1 MYFDSQNKINP
12 SYNPIDYIEEQIY
25 KLDVDF
31 FRDSPNH
38 LNLNYRGQWRCY
50 NVVFIWDEQN
60 KIISVSS
67 HFDITKKEKINK
79 NIYSLVSIVNEKI
92 NLGYFHYCSKLDT
105 VFFKYHVSV
114 KGFDYLTEEQ
124 IDHILNVVIHECDKY
139 FPAFYLFFF
148 KKQDPKFALSAS
160 LIETNGQA

>member
-50 NVVFIWDEQN
+50 NV
-60 KIISVSS
+60 
-67 HFDITKKEKINK
+67 
-79 NIYSLVSIVNEKI
+79 
-92 NLGYFHYCSKLDT
+92 
-105 VFFKYHVSV
+105 SV
-114 KGFDYLTEEQ
+114 KGLDYLTEEQ
-124 IDHILNVVIHECDKY
+124 INDILNVVIHECDKY

-160 LIETNGQA
+160 LIETNGRA

>member
-12 SYNPIDYIEEQIY
+12 FCNPIDYIEEQVY

-31 FRDSPNH
+31 LDIHQNH
-38 LNLNYRGQWRCY
+38 LNLNYRGQWRNY

-124 IDHILNVVIHECDKY
+124 IDDILNVVIKECDKY
-139 FPAFYLFFF
+139 FPAFIYIF
-148 KKQDPKFALSAS
+148 
-160 LIETNGQA
+160 

>member
-12 SYNPIDYIEEQIY
+12 FCNPIDYIEEQVY

-31 FRDSPNH
+31 FRYSPNH
-38 LNLNYRGQWRCY
+38 LNLNYRGQWRNY
-50 NVVFIWDEQN
+50 SVVFIWDEQN

-124 IDHILNVVIHECDKY
+124 IQDILNVVIDECDKY

-148 KKQDPKFALSAS
+148 KKQDPKYALSAS
-160 LIETNGQA
+160 LIETNGEA

>member
-1 MYFDSQNKINP
+1 VYFDSQNKIK
-12 SYNPIDYIEEQIY
+12 SFCNPIDYIEEQFY
-25 KLDVDF
+25 KFDVDL

-38 LNLNYRGQWRCY
+38 LTLNYRGQWRSY
-50 NVVFIWDEQN
+50 NVVFVWDEQN

-79 NIYSLVSIVNEKI
+79 DIYSLVSTVNEKI

-105 VFFKYHVSV
+105 VFFKYQVSV
-114 KGFDYLTEEQ
+114 KGFDFLTEEQ
-124 IDHILNVVIHECDKY
+124 IDDILNVVIKECDKY

-148 KKQDPKFALSAS
+148 KKQDPKYALSAS